1 MIISRS
7 VHVTGQKASFH
18 SFLCLSNILVCVCVC
33 LCTTS
38 SKNRVIAIPFLG
50 TVCCFVAKS
59 CITLRPH
66 GLYLTRLFCPWDF
79 PGKNTGVGCH
89 FLPQWLFPTQV
100 LPYPRI
106 KPTSPALVCGFFTMS
121 RHRSPDLFFCCC
133 CFLNFILFLNFT

>member
-89 FLPQWLFPTQV
+89 FLLQGIFLTQGS
-100 LPYPRI
+100 
-106 KPTSPALVCGFFTMS
+106 KPGLLHCKQILYHLSHQGSLYMYICICVCVYVS
-121 RHRSPDLFFCCC
+121 L
-133 CFLNFILFLNFT
+133 